1 MSCPSWV
8 LSGSWALFVGKGTR
22 VTIVHHTGLCPADF
36 DAALAFY
43 RDGIGLDVLVDTVL
57 EGDMEPLL
65 GMRTTKVRTVFLGD
79 SDNRGGG
86 ILELLDVGSDDVT
99 AGPPQTGLPTR
110 GLFLISLQ
118 VDVEAV
124 LARLAELGLGGVPR
138 RMTMPNGDLLAASVV
153 DPDGVTV
160 ELLHA
165 GRPVLGG

>member
-1 MSCPSWV
+1 
-8 LSGSWALFVGKGTR
+8 
-22 VTIVHHTGLCPADF
+22 VTVVHHTGLCPADF
-36 DAALAFY
+36 DIALRFY
-43 RDGIGLDVLVDTVL
+43 RDGIGLDVLVDTV
-57 EGDMEPLL
+57 METDVKPLL
-65 GMRTTKVRTVFLGD
+65 GMHTTKLRTVFLGGAT
-79 SDNRGGG
+79 NRDAG
-86 ILELLDVGSDDVT
+86 ILELLDLGSAEVT
-99 AGPPQTGLPTR
+99 GGPPQTGLPSR

-124 LARLAELGLGGVPR
+124 LARLAGLGLGGVPR